1 MSTQPVL
8 RPVEPE
14 IHEEPA
20 RADRRY
26 RLEPEFIARFTEV
39 VAERTASGTTIAGR
53 ISFARAVAR
62 VIATIRLWRERAQSR
77 RDLAGCDP
85 RLLRDIGV
93 SPLDAGRE
101 IGKSFWRA

>member
-1 MSTQPVL
+1 MSTRTVL

-14 IHEEPA
+14 IHQEPP

-26 RLEPEFIARFTEV
+26 RLEPAFVARFAQV
-39 VAERTASGTTIAGR
+39 VAESAASGTTVPGR
-53 ISFARAVAR
+53 IGLARTVKQ
-62 VIATIRLWRERAQSR
+62 VITTIRLWGERARSR

-101 IGKSFWRA
+101 IGKPFWLA

>member
-1 MSTQPVL
+1 MSTHRVL

-14 IHEEPA
+14 IHEEPP

-26 RLEPEFIARFTEV
+26 RLEPAFIVRF
-39 VAERTASGTTIAGR
+39 AEIAAESPASGTTIAER
-53 ISFARAVAR
+53 IGLARMVMRA
-62 VIATIRLWRERAQSR
+62 IGTIRLWRERAQSR

-101 IGKSFWRA
+101 IGKPFWR